1 MSPPEGADQF
11 VSDDIRP
18 VGQVRIGATFLHQ
31 SQAQVFRGM
40 IDTGAIHS
48 IVSGLVL
55 QRLGVTASG
64 SRPVGVLGGNIVR
77 SGLVWL
83 TFAVSD
89 GPPLEVQA
97 SVVSHIAP
105 GIDALVGMDYL
116 QNLRLTVWGGSF
128 KVSPR

>member
-1 MSPPEGADQF
+1 MPPPEGAGPI
-11 VSDDIRP
+11 VSGEIRP
-18 VGQVRIGATFLHQ
+18 IGPVKIGATFLRQ
-31 SQAQVFRGM
+31 SPPQVFRGM

-55 QRLGVTASG
+55 QRLGLTASG
-64 SRPVGVLGGNIVR
+64 SRPVGVLGGNSVR

-83 TFAVSD
+83 SLTVSD

-97 SVVSHIAP
+97 SAVSHIAP
-105 GIDALVGMDYL
+105 GIDALIGMDYL